1 MSIIRKFLNKLF
13 RKSNIPMITDV
24 TKQNYNEYRKTYDT
38 LSKVFGQLDTID
50 VFIIG
55 GISAAIQTKQDLY
68 RQNSDIDIMC
78 NEEDLSILIK
88 TLQKLGYSI
97 DDRRNI
103 KTRNI
108 INLDGH
114 FQARDHE
121 LNANTR
127 KKNMLGVGMFT
138 YQTIGNDVIT
148 HSYAFEEKE
157 GKFVGIEKV
166 IPKELFNLMYDS
178 KTVDYKGLK
187 LKTESKEYIYLTK
200 SKGSREKDNLDVSII
215 KAVLDDESKRKIDR
229 IGELEAKTKT
239 YKLLYKKDGSIESRI
254 KLPTLEEKINVYL
267 NNLFLKYQ
275 NKTPEQITTEL
286 RQSNEYQRMIVDHP
300 EIDILI
306 KNWQEKSKE
315 YTYQDKIKLLTEHY
329 SKKLENFNKETIDNA
344 LDFLHQRYINHGS
357 TNNDIKLTNEAIKIF
372 KLMQE
377 YGESI
382 KQIFIDNNIDITH
395 ITTVSPEKLE
405 GGMLKKSLDR
415 ANHYET
421 KRVDGVFASSNP
433 IDGYNPY
440 LARNSSGMI
449 KLNNSTYIYGSDNIE
464 IIQNSDGK
472 KEAILKYPNYIY
484 HINPENFVPVCNLAI
499 DSYTHRPTFVFSQE
513 WISNTAI
520 DVSDKNQVRS
530 VEEVRNVTSLLKH
543 YTVLC
548 DIQSQGIGIKAK
560 QLSQKSKTEALQYVI
575 KKINDGSLRNINHE
589 AGINDRNLFGIDR

>member
-127 KKNMLGVGMFT
+127 KKNMLGVGIFT

-267 NNLFLKYQ
+267 NNLFL
-275 NKTPEQITTEL
+275 
-286 RQSNEYQRMIVDHP
+286 
-300 EIDILI
+300 
-306 KNWQEKSKE
+306 
-315 YTYQDKIKLLTEHY
+315 
-329 SKKLENFNKETIDNA
+329 
-344 LDFLHQRYINHGS
+344 
-357 TNNDIKLTNEAIKIF
+357 
-372 KLMQE
+372 
-377 YGESI
+377 
-382 KQIFIDNNIDITH
+382 
-395 ITTVSPEKLE
+395 
-405 GGMLKKSLDR
+405 
-415 ANHYET
+415 
-421 KRVDGVFASSNP
+421 
-433 IDGYNPY
+433 
-440 LARNSSGMI
+440 NS
-449 KLNNSTYIYGSDNIE
+449 
-464 IIQNSDGK
+464 
-472 KEAILKYPNYIY
+472 
-484 HINPENFVPVCNLAI
+484 
-499 DSYTHRPTFVFSQE
+499 
-513 WISNTAI
+513 
-520 DVSDKNQVRS
+520 
-530 VEEVRNVTSLLKH
+530 
-543 YTVLC
+543 
-548 DIQSQGIGIKAK
+548 
-560 QLSQKSKTEALQYVI
+560 
-575 KKINDGSLRNINHE
+575 
-589 AGINDRNLFGIDR
+589 